1 MKIGQIS
8 IKYKYFILSLT
19 IAILLFGTY
28 SKMTLKSQMSPDTN
42 SPSVTVLAQY
52 PGASAQDVINDVI
65 EPIENVFGSLDGIKN
80 IKSIGQDNVA
90 IIKLDFNYG
99 INVDQAAIDV
109 QNSLSRIKSELPAN
123 LPEAKVLKF
132 STSDKPVA
140 TISLS
145 SDSVDLREI
154 RQIAE
159 EKIAFDLQL
168 IDGVA
173 SVSYFGG
180 NETQV
185 EIQLDRSR
193 MNAHGITINQ
203 INSSLLMNNIKAPG
217 GKITDDGK
225 EVLVRIEDEFKN
237 LEDIKNLG
245 IKTIDGN
252 KVYLSDL
259 GEVYFNTGDKE
270 SAYVYNGSDGIAL
283 MITKKSDANTIDVI
297 DNLKENITDLE
308 KKYPFINFEIAQD
321 DSIFTNQMIN
331 NMTISVLTALLF
343 TMLIIV
349 LFIKNINQSL
359 VISASMPLVFM
370 STLGL
375 MKLSGMKLD
384 MVTLSALILSIGF
397 VVDGA
402 IVVVENIM
410 THYNKSKNI
419 IQAAIDGTNEIAM
432 PSIAGATTTLIV
444 LIPLLF
450 IKGFVGEMF
459 RPLAMTVI
467 FAITSSI
474 VIALIVIP
482 LFTVMFHKFSF
493 KKIEKAIG
501 YISDPFNKMM
511 DKILEIYIILLKKS
525 LSNKLKML
533 LIIVVLMGLS
543 GSFIASNGI
552 EMLPKFDGGT
562 TFLSI
567 ELEPGTKVE
576 ETLTV
581 VDDIESFL
589 ELEKNIESYDV
600 QVGYEKNSAMIGDFG
615 IMGTNQALF
624 TINLLPRTDRK
635 ETIWSFQERLRFELK
650 KIPDIERFVV
660 KEKGGTATSSSTA
673 PLDIRISGDDEEVL
687 YKLASNF
694 EEEVKKI
701 QGTTNIYKSVNM
713 DNDQILIKTN
723 EEELRRLGLST
734 AEVSKQIYIALE
746 GINSTTIN
754 TVDANNIDVK
764 LIFKEQYRN
773 DMDALKDFNITSPI
787 GVIVPLREIAEF
799 ESGKRSNMIT
809 KENLENTIDIYGYI
823 DSRAYSHVTSDIQ
836 KLIDKYPVPTDYSI
850 KLSGESSDMG
860 ESMKDML
867 FLLTLA
873 IIFVYLILVPQF
885 KSFIHPITI
894 MASIP
899 LVIIGIAP
907 ALGLTNK
914 YVSMPV
920 LLGFILLAGTVVN
933 NAILIIDQ
941 TILAKKTGLSTN
953 EALISAITVRYRPIM
968 MTALSDVVGML
979 PLAMQLALGSE
990 RFSPLA
996 VTIIGGILSATFL
1009 TLIVIPV
1016 LFAGFEEI
1024 KEKFVQ

>member
-109 QNSLSRIKSELPAN
+109 QNSLSRIKSELPTN

-501 YISDPFNKMM
+501 YISEPFNKMM

-673 PLDIRISGDDEEVL
+673 PLDIRISGDDEEVI

-773 DMDALKDFNITSPI
+773 DMDALKDINITSPI
-787 GVIVPLREIAEF
+787 GAIVPLREIAEF

-933 NAILIIDQ
+933 NAILVIDQ

>member
-501 YISDPFNKMM
+501 YISEPFNKMM

-673 PLDIRISGDDEEVL
+673 PLDIRISGDDEEVI

-773 DMDALKDFNITSPI
+773 DMDALKDINITSPI
-787 GVIVPLREIAEF
+787 GAIVPLREIAEF

-933 NAILIIDQ
+933 NAILVIDQ

>member
-203 INSSLLMNNIKAPG
+203 INNSLLMNNIKAPG

-501 YISDPFNKMM
+501 YISEPFNKMM

-673 PLDIRISGDDEEVL
+673 PLDIRISGDDEEVI

-773 DMDALKDFNITSPI
+773 DMDALKDINITSPI
-787 GVIVPLREIAEF
+787 GAIVPLREIAEF

-933 NAILIIDQ
+933 NAILVIDQ

>member
-501 YISDPFNKMM
+501 YISEPFNKMM

-673 PLDIRISGDDEEVL
+673 PLDIRISGDDEEVI

-773 DMDALKDFNITSPI
+773 DMDALKDINITSPI

-933 NAILIIDQ
+933 NAILVIDQ

>member
-384 MVTLSALILSIGF
+384 MVTL
-397 VVDGA
+397 
-402 IVVVENIM
+402 
-410 THYNKSKNI
+410 
-419 IQAAIDGTNEIAM
+419 
-432 PSIAGATTTLIV
+432 
-444 LIPLLF
+444 
-450 IKGFVGEMF
+450 
-459 RPLAMTVI
+459 
-467 FAITSSI
+467 
-474 VIALIVIP
+474 
-482 LFTVMFHKFSF
+482 
-493 KKIEKAIG
+493 
-501 YISDPFNKMM
+501 
-511 DKILEIYIILLKKS
+511 
-525 LSNKLKML
+525 
-533 LIIVVLMGLS
+533 
-543 GSFIASNGI
+543 
-552 EMLPKFDGGT
+552 
-562 TFLSI
+562 
-567 ELEPGTKVE
+567 
-576 ETLTV
+576 
-581 VDDIESFL
+581 
-589 ELEKNIESYDV
+589 
-600 QVGYEKNSAMIGDFG
+600 
-615 IMGTNQALF
+615 
-624 TINLLPRTDRK
+624 
-635 ETIWSFQERLRFELK
+635 
-650 KIPDIERFVV
+650 
-660 KEKGGTATSSSTA
+660 
-673 PLDIRISGDDEEVL
+673 
-687 YKLASNF
+687 
-694 EEEVKKI
+694 
-701 QGTTNIYKSVNM
+701 
-713 DNDQILIKTN
+713 
-723 EEELRRLGLST
+723 
-734 AEVSKQIYIALE
+734 
-746 GINSTTIN
+746 
-754 TVDANNIDVK
+754 
-764 LIFKEQYRN
+764 
-773 DMDALKDFNITSPI
+773 
-787 GVIVPLREIAEF
+787 
-799 ESGKRSNMIT
+799 
-809 KENLENTIDIYGYI
+809 
-823 DSRAYSHVTSDIQ
+823 
-836 KLIDKYPVPTDYSI
+836 
-850 KLSGESSDMG
+850 
-860 ESMKDML
+860 
-867 FLLTLA
+867 
-873 IIFVYLILVPQF
+873 
-885 KSFIHPITI
+885 
-894 MASIP
+894 
-899 LVIIGIAP
+899 
-907 ALGLTNK
+907 
-914 YVSMPV
+914 
-920 LLGFILLAGTVVN
+920 
-933 NAILIIDQ
+933 
-941 TILAKKTGLSTN
+941 
-953 EALISAITVRYRPIM
+953 
-968 MTALSDVVGML
+968 
-979 PLAMQLALGSE
+979 
-990 RFSPLA
+990 
-996 VTIIGGILSATFL
+996 
-1009 TLIVIPV
+1009 
-1016 LFAGFEEI
+1016 
-1024 KEKFVQ
+1024 

>member
-624 TINLLPRTDRK
+624 TINLLQRTDRK

-773 DMDALKDFNITSPI
+773 DMDALKDINITSPI
-787 GVIVPLREIAEF
+787 GAIVPLREIAEF

-996 VTIIGGILSATFL
+996 VTIIGGVLSATFL

>member
-501 YISDPFNKMM
+501 YISEPFNKMM

-635 ETIWSFQERLRFELK
+635 ETIWSFQERLCFELK

-687 YKLASNF
+687 YKLVSNF

-773 DMDALKDFNITSPI
+773 DMDALKDINITSPI
-787 GVIVPLREIAEF
+787 GAIVPLREIAEF

>member
-283 MITKKSDANTIDVI
+283 MITKKSYANTIDVI

-501 YISDPFNKMM
+501 YISEPFNKMM

-673 PLDIRISGDDEEVL
+673 PLDIRISGDDEEVI

-723 EEELRRLGLST
+723 EVELRRLGLST

-773 DMDALKDFNITSPI
+773 DMDALKDINITSPI
-787 GVIVPLREIAEF
+787 GAIVPLREIAEF

-933 NAILIIDQ
+933 NAILVIDQ